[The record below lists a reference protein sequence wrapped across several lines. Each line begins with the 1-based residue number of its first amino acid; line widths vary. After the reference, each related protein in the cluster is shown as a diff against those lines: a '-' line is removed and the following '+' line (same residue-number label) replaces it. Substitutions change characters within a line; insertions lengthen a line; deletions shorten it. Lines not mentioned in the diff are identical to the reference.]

1 MSAGPFVIRG
11 YETDKGTD
19 LMPIRVQPETL
30 LLTIGGVANAAPVG
44 TISDAYGSARVGGG
58 KFQNGLKARYV
69 RIKLTE
75 ALAGYKADAP
85 ITLPVLDKTVWA
97 GYSKGDVGTYLGVAI
112 IVVGVP
118 QPESRA

>member
-11 YETDKGTD
+11 YQTDKGTD

-30 LLTIGGVANAAPVG
+30 LLEIGGVANAPPTG

-69 RIKLTE
+69 RIKFTA
-75 ALAGYKADAP
+75 ALAGYKPDAP
-85 ITLPVLDKTVWA
+85 ITLPILNPTVWA
-97 GYSKGDVGTYLGVAI
+97 GISKGDTGTYLSTAI

>member
-1 MSAGPFVIRG
+1 MSAGPFVISG
-11 YETDKGTD
+11 YETDKGAD

-69 RIKLTE
+69 RIKFT
-75 ALAGYKADAP
+75 APLAGYKADAA
-85 ITLPVLDKTVWA
+85 ITLPVLDKAVWA
-97 GYSKGDVGTYLGVAI
+97 GYSKGDVGTYLATAI